1 MKMPLKALR
10 PGRLVLLLPF
20 SLALSASAGEIRGRL
35 LVSDRSDRPAAG
47 VTVSAVAW
55 ETPGEEARR
64 EAKAGPA
71 PKPFAT
77 ATTGADGSF
86 VLSVL
91 AEAGKEKLFRV
102 QAEGAGV
109 VPVLFEDVY
118 DTTETDD
125 LGEHLLTRA
134 EKISGTAVDAS
145 GAPLAGAEV
154 VLEAGGGAGGPGD
167 PSFRTLARTAMTGA
181 DGVFRFDEASATG
194 NRITVR
200 KDGLAPALASGLRA
214 GGLARPM
221 ALAPG
226 FPVAGVVRDAGKR
239 PVAGALVRLE
249 GVKATTRWI
258 LTDAEGGF
266 TIPNAPDGRGSLVVD
281 AGDSGWAAKPDLKLP
296 MPEGR
301 TVTVTLA
308 APSSL
313 AGKVVE
319 DKTGRPVPRAKLLL
333 KGDAF
338 ARLVRAAPDGTYAL
352 KGVPPESYRL
362 AVDEAR
368 HVPWVQPALALA
380 PGEAKKLDIAL
391 TPGATLAGK
400 VVDENGAP
408 VAAARGT
415 LTRGGENAIAGL
427 RRMLRVGAEIT
438 AFRTR
443 PDGTFTASRLA
454 PGDNQRLYVSHADFE
469 RATVAGLSLPAG
481 GVKAGVSVV
490 LKRGA
495 TISGIVKD
503 ANDQPVAD
511 VEVQVDPSTNFRGGA
526 GGAVVN
532 FMRLGGPSARPKT
545 KSGPDGA
552 FAIRGISVGEY
563 ALLLKKPGF
572 ATERVDP
579 VKVTEQGAEPVL
591 VALGPGASI
600 SGFVRRKNGE
610 GAEGFLVRAGA
621 AAGGGGRGGR
631 GGGGGPGGGL
641 LNAIGADN
649 ATGAD
654 GGFFID
660 GLKAGQP
667 YDLTALG
674 GAGMGPQRRGVVAPA
689 AGADLVVSGTGRIAG
704 VALDAKTGQ
713 PLRNFS
719 VTYEPDRGGGAI
731 IRIVAR
737 GTGAQTGI
745 GQKRD
750 FQTEDGVFALED
762 VPAGTWT
769 VVMDAKGYQTA
780 RVASLAVDE
789 GGTKDG
795 VEVRVTPGVVLKG
808 RVSDAKTGR
817 PVANATVTW
826 EAAGSG
832 GPGGPG
838 GMFGR
843 GGPLGLDG
851 ADDVTTDAEGAFTV
865 EGIAA
870 GRIKVTAKSPD
881 YADGSE
887 VADVKETGG
896 TVEVKLAS
904 GGSVG
909 GVVVSGNQPVSGAS
923 VSLAGAGEA
932 GFGRIL
938 GGGQTTTTDAT
949 GRFAFDHLVV
959 GRYSASAGFNG
970 KSSNLSEVVLQ
981 AGDTRNDLVLSLSA
995 GSTIQGIVSGLP
1007 DGWKSQTTVIASG
1020 VESFFATTKVG
1031 ADGSFQV
1038 TGVPAGPVTL
1048 RAQAGDGMGTS
1059 RSATKQ
1065 VTAADDVP
1073 LLQAEI
1079 VFDVGFTLSGHVT
1092 QGGQPVANAMVVAN
1106 LQGGGGRQATARTE
1120 ESGSYSLQGL
1130 QEGAYAVT
1138 ASSDPLSGG
1147 SPATVRQ
1154 TVSLTGDQSVDL
1166 TFPMAKVA
1174 GIVTDSDTKQPLPDV
1189 TVSLVG
1195 AAGAAGTGGGG
1206 GQRMTQTD
1214 STGRF
1219 QFANITP
1226 QAYTLNTSK
1235 PDYQYD
1241 KRTITAA
1248 DDGSSENLAVE
1259 LARGQGIEIQARDG
1273 LAGVPMRSVSVRVLD
1288 GSRATVYTGTI
1299 SLDSS
1304 GVGEITSL
1312 KPGGYSLFVN
1322 ASGYATV
1329 YVASVSVP
1337 SQTLPVTL
1345 TPGGSVDISVGPKS
1359 FVNGI
1364 LRGTLRTAAGM
1375 PYPYTLFATDGRLA
1389 ITADATG
1396 QTGFRRLTNLAP
1408 GSYVLALDGGG
1419 GTTFTV
1425 NEGGIT
1431 PVRLP

>member
-1 MKMPLKALR
+1 MHLKALR
-10 PGRLVLLLPF
+10 PGRFALLLLPF
-20 SLALSASAGEIRGRL
+20 GLALTASGGEIRGRL
-35 LVSDRSDRPAAG
+35 LVSDRGDRPAAG

-71 PKPFAT
+71 AAAPKPFAAT
-77 ATTGADGSF
+77 TTGADGSF
-86 VLSVL
+86 ALSVS

-102 QAEGAGV
+102 QAEGGGV

-118 DTTETDD
+118 DTSETED
-125 LGEHLLTRA
+125 LGEHLLSRA

-154 VLEAGGGAGGPGD
+154 VLEAGGAAGGPGD
-167 PSFRTLARTAMTGA
+167 PSFHSLTRTAVTGA

-200 KDGLAPALASGLRA
+200 KDGLAPVLASGLRA
-214 GGLARPM
+214 GGLARPIG
-221 ALAPG
+221 LAPG
-226 FPVAGVVRDAGKR
+226 FPVAGVVRDVGKR
-239 PVAGALVRLE
+239 PVAGALVRFE
-249 GVKATTRWI
+249 GMKATTRWI
-258 LTDAEGGF
+258 LTDAEGAF
-266 TIPNAPDGRGSLVVD
+266 SIPNAPDGRGSLVVD
-281 AGDSGWAAKPDLKLP
+281 AGDSGWAAKPDVKLP
-296 MPEGR
+296 LPEGR
-301 TVTVTLA
+301 TLTVALA

-319 DKTGRPVPRAKLLL
+319 DKTGKPVPRAKLLL
-333 KGDAF
+333 KGNSF
-338 ARLVRAAPDGTYAL
+338 ARLVRTAPDGTYAL
-352 KGVPPESYRL
+352 KGVPPETYRL

-380 PGEAKKLDIAL
+380 PGESKKLDIAL
-391 TPGATLAGK
+391 TPGASLAGK
-400 VVDENGAP
+400 VVDENGTP

-415 LTRGGENAIAGL
+415 LTRGGENGIAGL
-427 RRMLRVGAEIT
+427 RRMLRAGAEIT

-454 PGDNQRLYVSHADFE
+454 PGDNQRLFVSHADFE

-481 GVKAGVSVV
+481 GTKGGVTVV

-495 TISGIVKD
+495 TITGVVKD
-503 ANDQPVAD
+503 ASDQPLAD
-511 VEVQVDPSTNFRGGA
+511 VEVQVDPSMNFRGGA
-526 GGAVVN
+526 GGVAMTVT
-532 FMRLGGPSARPKT
+532 RLGGASSRPKAKT
-545 KSGPDGA
+545 GADGT

-563 ALLLKKPGF
+563 ALVLKKPGF

-600 SGFVRRKNGE
+600 SGAVRRKNGE
-610 GAEGFLVRAGA
+610 GVDGFLVRAGA
-621 AAGGGGRGGR
+621 AAGGGRGGR

-667 YDLTALG
+667 YDLTAFG
-674 GAGMGPQRRGVVAPA
+674 GAGMGPQKRGVVAPA
-689 AGADLVVSGTGRIAG
+689 TGADIVVAGTGRIAG
-704 VALDAKTGQ
+704 VALDARTGQ

-719 VTYEPDRGGGAI
+719 VTFEPDRGGGAM

-737 GTGAQTGI
+737 GAGAQTGI

-750 FQTEDGVFALED
+750 FQTEDGIFALED

-769 VVMDAKGYQTA
+769 VVVDAKGYQTA
-780 RVASLAVDE
+780 RVASLTVDE

-795 VEVRVTPGVVLKG
+795 VEVRATPGTVLKG
-808 RVSDAKTGR
+808 RVSDSKTGR

-826 EAAGSG
+826 EPAGAG
-832 GPGGPG
+832 GGGPG

-851 ADDVTTDAEGAFTV
+851 GDEITTDAEGAFTV

-870 GRIKVTAKSPD
+870 GRVKVTAKSPD

-949 GRFAFDHLVV
+949 GRFAFDHLGA
-959 GRYSASAGFNG
+959 GRYSASAGLNG

-981 AGDTRNDLVLSLSA
+981 SGDTKNDLVLSLSA

-1020 VESFFATTKVG
+1020 VEAFFATTKVG

-1092 QGGQPVANAMVVAN
+1092 QGGQGVANAMVVAN
-1106 LQGGGGRQATARTE
+1106 LQGGGGRQATARTD
-1120 ESGSYSLQGL
+1120 ESGAYSLQGL

-1138 ASSDPLSGG
+1138 ASNDPLSGG
-1147 SPATVRQ
+1147 SPAMVRQ

-1166 TFPMAKVA
+1166 TFPMAKIA
-1174 GIVTDSDTKQPLPDV
+1174 GIVTDTDTKQPLPDV

-1195 AAGAAGTGGGG
+1195 AAGAAGTGGG

-1241 KRTITAA
+1241 KRTVTAA

-1288 GSRATVYTGTI
+1288 GSRAAVYTGTI
-1299 SLDSS
+1299 SLDSN

-1345 TPGGSVDISVGPKS
+1345 TPGGSADISVGPKS

-1364 LRGTLRTAAGM
+1364 LRATLRTASGM

-1431 PVRLP
+1431 PVKLP

>member
-1 MKMPLKALR
+1 MKTPLKALR
-10 PGRLVLLLPF
+10 PGRLVLLLPV

-35 LVSDRSDRPAAG
+35 LVSDRGDRPAAG

-71 PKPFAT
+71 SAAPKPFAA

-86 VLSVL
+86 ALSVP
-91 AEAGKEKLFRV
+91 AEAGKERLFRV

-109 VPVLFEDVY
+109 VPILFEDVY
-118 DTTETDD
+118 DTSESDD
-125 LGEHLLTRA
+125 LGEHLLSRA

-154 VLEAGGGAGGPGD
+154 VLEPGGGGPGD
-167 PSFRTLARTAMTGA
+167 PSLRTLARIVVTGA
-181 DGVFRFDEASATG
+181 DGVFRFEEAGATG
-194 NRITVR
+194 NRITVM
-200 KDGLAPALASGLRA
+200 KDGLAPARSSGLRA
-214 GGLARPM
+214 GGLAKPI
-221 ALAPG
+221 ALAAG
-226 FPVAGVVRDAGKR
+226 FPIAGVVRDAAR
-239 PVAGALVRLE
+239 RSVAGALVRFE
-249 GVKATTRWI
+249 GVKATTRWA
-258 LTDAEGGF
+258 LTDAEGAF
-266 TIPNAPDGRGSLVVD
+266 SIPNAPDGRGSLVVD
-281 AGDSGWAAKPDLKLP
+281 AGDSGWAARPDVKLP
-296 MPEGR
+296 LPDGR
-301 TVTVTLA
+301 ALTVTLA
-308 APSSL
+308 APSAL
-313 AGKVVE
+313 TGKVVE
-319 DKTGRPVPRAKLLL
+319 DKTGKPVPRAKLLL
-333 KGDAF
+333 KGNAF

-352 KGVPPESYRL
+352 KGVPPETYRL

-368 HVPWVQPALALA
+368 HVPWVQAALALA

-391 TPGATLAGK
+391 TLGASLAGK
-400 VVDENGAP
+400 VVDESGAP

-415 LTRGGENAIAGL
+415 LTRGGESGVAGL
-427 RRMLRVGAEIT
+427 RRMLRIGAETT

-454 PGDNQRLYVSHADFE
+454 PGDNQRLFVSHAEFE
-469 RATVAGLSLPAG
+469 RATLAGLSLPAG
-481 GVKAGVSVV
+481 GTKAGVTVV

-495 TISGIVKD
+495 TITGFVKD
-503 ANDQPVAD
+503 GADQPLAD
-511 VEVQVDPSTNFRGGA
+511 VEVQVDPSVNFRGGA
-526 GGAVVN
+526 GGVAMNVV
-532 FMRLGGPSARPKT
+532 RLGGASARPKT
-545 KSGPDGA
+545 KTGADGA
-552 FAIRGISVGEY
+552 FAIKGISVGEY
-563 ALLLKKPGF
+563 ALVLKKPGF

-579 VKVTEQGAEPVL
+579 VKVAEQGVEPVL
-591 VALGPGASI
+591 VTMGPGASI
-600 SGFVRRKNGE
+600 SGAVRRRNGE
-610 GAEGFLVRAGA
+610 GVEGFLVRAGEA
-621 AAGGGGRGGR
+621 AGGGRGGR
-631 GGGGGPGGGL
+631 GGGGGPGAGL

-649 ATGAD
+649 ATGVD

-660 GLKAGQP
+660 GLKAGQA
-667 YDLTALG
+667 YDLSAFG
-674 GAGMGPQRRGVVAPA
+674 GGGMGPQKRGVVAPA
-689 AGADLVVSGTGRIAG
+689 AGVDIVVSGTGRIAG
-704 VALDAKTGQ
+704 VALDARTGQ

-719 VTYEPDRGGGAI
+719 VSYEPDRGGGMV
-731 IRIVAR
+731 IRMVAR
-737 GTGAQTGI
+737 GAGAQTGI

-750 FQTEDGVFALED
+750 FQAEDGAFALED

-769 VVMDAKGYQTA
+769 VVLDAKGYQTA
-780 RVASLAVDE
+780 RVASLAVDD

-795 VEVRVTPGVVLKG
+795 VEVRATPGTLLKG

-817 PVANATVTW
+817 PVANAAVSW
-826 EAAGSG
+826 EPAGAG
-832 GPGGPG
+832 GGGPG

-851 ADDVTTDAEGAFTV
+851 GDETTTDAEGAFTV

-870 GRIKVTAKSPD
+870 GRVKVTAKSPD

-896 TVEVKLAS
+896 SVEIKLAS

-909 GVVVSGNQPVSGAS
+909 GVVVSGNQPVPGAS

-938 GGGQTTTTDAT
+938 GGGQTTTSDAT
-949 GRFAFDHLVV
+949 GRFVFDHLVA
-959 GRYSASAGFNG
+959 GRYSASAGLNG

-981 AGDTRNDLVLSLSA
+981 SGDTRSDLVLSLSA
-995 GSTIQGIVSGLP
+995 GSTIQGVVAGLP
-1007 DGWKSQTTVIASG
+1007 DGWKSQTTVIATG

-1031 ADGSFQV
+1031 SDGSFQV

-1073 LLQAEI
+1073 LLQTEI
-1079 VFDVGFTLSGHVT
+1079 VFDVGFTLSGRVT
-1092 QGGQPVANAMVVAN
+1092 RASQPLANAMVVAN
-1106 LQGGGGRQATARTE
+1106 LQGGGGRQATARTD
-1120 ESGSYSLQGL
+1120 ESGAYVLQGL
-1130 QEGAYAVT
+1130 QEGSYAVS
-1138 ASSDPLSGG
+1138 ASADPLTGG
-1147 SPATVRQ
+1147 GASMVRQ
-1154 TVSLTGDQSVDL
+1154 TVSLTGDQSLDL
-1166 TFPMAKVA
+1166 TFPTAKVA
-1174 GIVTDSDTKQPLPDV
+1174 GLVTDSDTKQPLADV
-1189 TVSLVG
+1189 TVGLSAPP
-1195 AAGAAGTGGGG
+1195 AANGSGGV
-1206 GQRMTQTD
+1206 QRMTQTD

-1219 QFANITP
+1219 QFTDIAP
-1226 QAYTLNTSK
+1226 QAYTLNASK

-1241 KRTITAA
+1241 KRAITAA

-1288 GSRATVYTGTI
+1288 GTKAAVYAGTI
-1299 SLDSS
+1299 SLDSN
-1304 GVGEITSL
+1304 GAGEITSL

-1337 SQTLPVTL
+1337 SRALAVTL
-1345 TPGGSVDISVGPKS
+1345 TPGGSADISVGPKS

-1389 ITADATG
+1389 ITADASG

-1425 NEGGIT
+1425 GEGGIT
-1431 PVRLP
+1431 PVKLP

>member
-1 MKMPLKALR
+1 MTMLPKALR
-10 PGRLVLLLPF
+10 PGRLVLALSF
-20 SLALSASAGEIRGRL
+20 ALALPAAAGEIRGRL
-35 LVSDRSDRPAAG
+35 LVSDRGDRPAAG

-55 ETPGEEARR
+55 ETPGDEARR
-64 EAKAGPA
+64 EAKAGPAPAA

-86 VLSVL
+86 VLAVP
-91 AEAGKEKLFRV
+91 AEAGKERLFRV
-102 QAEGAGV
+102 QVEGAGV
-109 VPVLFEDVY
+109 VPILFEDVY
-118 DTTETDD
+118 DASESDD
-125 LGEHLLTRA
+125 LGEHLLARA

-145 GAPLAGAEV
+145 GAPLAGVEA
-154 VLEAGGGAGGPGD
+154 VLEPGAGGPGD
-167 PSFRTLARTAMTGA
+167 PSFRARARTVVTGA

-200 KDGLAPALASGLRA
+200 KDGFAPALASGLRA
-214 GGLARPM
+214 GGLARPV
-221 ALAPG
+221 ALAAG
-226 FPVAGVVRDAGKR
+226 FPIAGVVRDAARR
-239 PVAGALVRLE
+239 PVAGALVRFE
-249 GVKATTRWI
+249 GVKATTRWV
-258 LTDAEGGF
+258 LTDGEGAF
-266 TIPNAPDGRGSLVVD
+266 SIPNAPDGRGALVVD
-281 AGDSGWAAKPDLKLP
+281 AGDSGWASRPDVKLP
-296 MPEGR
+296 LPEGR
-301 TVTVTLA
+301 TLTVTLA
-308 APSSL
+308 APSAL
-313 AGKVVE
+313 TGKVVE

-333 KGDAF
+333 KGNAF

-352 KGVPPESYRL
+352 KGVPPETYRL

-368 HVPWVQPALALA
+368 HVPWVQAALALA
-380 PGEAKKLDIAL
+380 PGEARKLDVAL
-391 TPGATLAGK
+391 TLGASLAGK

-415 LTRGGENAIAGL
+415 LTRGGESGVAGL
-427 RRMLRVGAEIT
+427 RRMLRIGAETT

-454 PGDNQRLYVSHADFE
+454 PGDNQRLFVSHAEFE

-481 GVKAGVSVV
+481 ATKGGVTVV

-495 TISGIVKD
+495 TITGLVKD
-503 ANDQPVAD
+503 GADQPLAD
-511 VEVQVDPSTNFRGGA
+511 VEVQVDPSMNLRGGA
-526 GGAVVN
+526 GGVAMNVV
-532 FMRLGGPSARPKT
+532 RLGGASARPKT
-545 KSGPDGA
+545 KTGADGA
-552 FAIRGISVGEY
+552 FAIKGISVGEY
-563 ALLLKKPGF
+563 ALVLKRPGF

-579 VKVTEQGAEPVL
+579 VKVAEQGVEPVL
-591 VALGPGASI
+591 VTMGPGASI
-600 SGFVRRKNGE
+600 SGAVRRKNGE
-610 GAEGFLVRAGA
+610 GVEGFLVRAGEA
-621 AAGGGGRGGR
+621 AGGGRGGR
-631 GGGGGPGGGL
+631 GGGGGPGAGL
-641 LNAIGADN
+641 LNAIAADG

-654 GGFFID
+654 GAFFVD
-660 GLKAGQP
+660 GLKAGQA
-667 YDLTALG
+667 YDLSAFG
-674 GAGMGPQRRGVVAPA
+674 GGGMGPQKRGVVAPA
-689 AGADLVVSGTGRIAG
+689 TGADIVVSGTGRIAG
-704 VALDAKTGQ
+704 VARDAKTGQ

-719 VTYEPDRGGGAI
+719 VSYEPDRGGGMV
-731 IRIVAR
+731 IRMVAR
-737 GTGAQTGI
+737 GAGAQTGI

-750 FQTEDGVFALED
+750 FQTEDGAFTLED

-769 VVMDAKGYQTA
+769 VVLDAKGYQTA
-780 RVASLAVDE
+780 RVAGLAVDE

-795 VEVRVTPGVVLKG
+795 VEVRATPGTVLKG

-817 PVANATVTW
+817 PVANAAVTW
-826 EAAGSG
+826 EPAGAG
-832 GPGGPG
+832 GGPG

-851 ADDVTTDAEGAFTV
+851 GDEITTDAEGAFTV
-865 EGIAA
+865 EGVAA

-896 TVEVKLAS
+896 SVEIRLVS

-909 GVVVSGNQPVSGAS
+909 GVVVSGNQPVPGAS

-938 GGGQTTTTDAT
+938 GGGQTTTSDAT
-949 GRFAFDHLVV
+949 GRFTFDHLGA
-959 GRYSASAGFNG
+959 GRYSASAGLNG

-981 AGDTRNDLVLSLSA
+981 AGDARNDLVLSLSA
-995 GSTIQGIVSGLP
+995 GSAIQGIVSGLP
-1007 DGWKSQTTVIASG
+1007 DAWKSQTTVIASG

-1031 ADGSFQV
+1031 ADGSFRID
-1038 TGVPAGPVTL
+1038 GVPAGPVTL

-1073 LLQAEI
+1073 LLQTEI
-1079 VFDVGFTLSGHVT
+1079 VFDVGFTLSGRVT
-1092 QGGQPVANAMVVAN
+1092 RASQPLASAMVVAN
-1106 LQGGGGRQATARTE
+1106 LQGGGGRQATARTD
-1120 ESGSYSLQGL
+1120 ESGAYALQGL
-1130 QEGAYAVT
+1130 QEGSYAVT
-1138 ASSDPLSGG
+1138 ATADPLTGG
-1147 SPATVRQ
+1147 GASMVRQ
-1154 TVSLTGDQSVDL
+1154 TVSLTGDQSLDL
-1166 TFPMAKVA
+1166 TFPTAKVA
-1174 GIVTDSDTKQPLPDV
+1174 GLVTDADSKQPLADV
-1189 TVSLVG
+1189 TVGLSAPPAANG
-1195 AAGAAGTGGGG
+1195 AGGV
-1206 GQRMTQTD
+1206 QRMTQTD

-1219 QFANITP
+1219 QFADIAP
-1226 QAYTLNTSK
+1226 QAYTLNASK

-1241 KRTITAA
+1241 KRAVTAA

-1288 GSRATVYTGTI
+1288 GSKAAVYVGTI
-1299 SLDSS
+1299 SLDSN
-1304 GVGEITSL
+1304 GTGEITSL

-1329 YVASVSVP
+1329 YVPSVSVP

-1345 TPGGSVDISVGPKS
+1345 TPGGSADISVGPKS

-1389 ITADATG
+1389 ITADASG

-1419 GTTFTV
+1419 GTTFSIA
-1425 NEGGIT
+1425 EGGIT
-1431 PVRLP
+1431 PVKLP

>member
-1 MKMPLKALR
+1 MKMR
-10 PGRLVLLLPF
+10 RLVLLLPF

-35 LVSDRSDRPAAG
+35 LVSDRGDRPAAG

-71 PKPFAT
+71 SAAPKPFAT

-86 VLSVL
+86 VLSVS
-91 AEAGKEKLFRV
+91 AEAGKERLFRV

-125 LGEHLLTRA
+125 LGEHLLSRA

-154 VLEAGGGAGGPGD
+154 VLEPGGGGPGD
-167 PSFRTLARTAMTGA
+167 PSFRALARTVVTGA
-181 DGVFRFDEASATG
+181 DGVFRFEEAGATA
-194 NRITVR
+194 NRVTVM
-200 KDGLAPALASGLRA
+200 KDGLAPARSSGLRA
-214 GGLARPM
+214 GGLGKPIT
-221 ALAPG
+221 LAAG
-226 FPVAGVVRDAGKR
+226 FPIAGVVRDAARR
-239 PVAGALVRLE
+239 PVAGALVRFE
-249 GVKATTRWI
+249 GMKATTRWT
-258 LTDAEGGF
+258 LTDAEGAF
-266 TIPNAPDGRGSLVVD
+266 SIPNAPDGRGSLVVD
-281 AGDSGWAAKPDLKLP
+281 AGDSGWAAKPDVKLP
-296 MPEGR
+296 LPEGR
-301 TVTVTLA
+301 TLTVTLA
-308 APSSL
+308 APSSI

-319 DKTGRPVPRAKLLL
+319 DKTGKPVPRAKLLL
-333 KGDAF
+333 KGNAF

-352 KGVPPESYRL
+352 KGVPPETYRL

-368 HVPWVQPALALA
+368 HVPWVQAALALA

-391 TPGATLAGK
+391 ALGASLAGK
-400 VVDENGAP
+400 VVDESGAP

-415 LTRGGENAIAGL
+415 LTRGGESGVAGL
-427 RRMLRVGAEIT
+427 RRMLRIGAETT

-454 PGDNQRLYVSHADFE
+454 PGDNQRLFVSHADFE
-469 RATVAGLSLPAG
+469 RATLAGLSLPAG
-481 GVKAGVSVV
+481 GTKGGVTVV

-495 TISGIVKD
+495 TITGFVKD
-503 ANDQPVAD
+503 GADQPLAD
-511 VEVQVDPSTNFRGGA
+511 VEVQVDPSMNFRGGA
-526 GGAVVN
+526 GGVAMNVV
-532 FMRLGGPSARPKT
+532 RLGGASARPKT
-545 KSGPDGA
+545 KTGADGT
-552 FAIRGISVGEY
+552 FAIKGISVGEY
-563 ALLLKKPGF
+563 ALVLKKPGF

-600 SGFVRRKNGE
+600 SGAVRRKNGE
-610 GAEGFLVRAGA
+610 GVEGFLVRAGEA
-621 AAGGGGRGGR
+621 AGGGRGGR
-631 GGGGGPGGGL
+631 GGGGGAGGGPGAGL

-667 YDLTALG
+667 YDLSAFG
-674 GAGMGPQRRGVVAPA
+674 GGGMGPQKRGVVAPA
-689 AGADLVVSGTGRIAG
+689 TGADIVVSGTGRIAG
-704 VALDAKTGQ
+704 VARDAKTGQ

-719 VTYEPDRGGGAI
+719 VSYEPDRGGGMV
-731 IRIVAR
+731 IRMVAR
-737 GTGAQTGI
+737 GAGAQTGI

-750 FQTEDGVFALED
+750 FQTEDGTFAIED

-769 VVMDAKGYQTA
+769 VVLDAKGYQTA

-795 VEVRVTPGVVLKG
+795 VEVRATPGTVLKG

-826 EAAGSG
+826 EPAGAG
-832 GPGGPG
+832 GGPG

-851 ADDVTTDAEGAFTV
+851 GDETTTDAEGAFTV
-865 EGIAA
+865 EGIAP
-870 GRIKVTAKSPD
+870 GRVKVTAKSPD
-881 YADGSE
+881 YADGSD

-896 TVEVKLAS
+896 SVEIKLAS

-909 GVVVSGNQPVSGAS
+909 GVVVSGNQPVPGAS

-938 GGGQTTTTDAT
+938 GGGQTTTSDAT
-949 GRFAFDHLVV
+949 GRFVFDHLVA

-981 AGDTRNDLVLSLSA
+981 TGDTRNDLVLSLSA
-995 GSTIQGIVSGLP
+995 GSTVQGVVSGLP
-1007 DGWKSQTTVIASG
+1007 DGWKSQTTVIATG

-1073 LLQAEI
+1073 VLQTEI
-1079 VFDVGFTLSGHVT
+1079 VFDVGFTLSGRVT
-1092 QGGQPVANAMVVAN
+1092 RASQPLANAMVVAN
-1106 LQGGGGRQATARTE
+1106 LQGGGGRQATARTD
-1120 ESGSYSLQGL
+1120 ESGAYALQGL
-1130 QEGAYAVT
+1130 QEGSYAVSAT
-1138 ASSDPLSGG
+1138 ADPLTGG
-1147 SPATVRQ
+1147 GASMVRQ
-1154 TVSLTGDQSVDL
+1154 TVSLTGDQSLDL
-1166 TFPMAKVA
+1166 TFPTAKVA
-1174 GIVTDSDTKQPLPDV
+1174 GLVTDADTKQPLADV
-1189 TVSLVG
+1189 TVSLSAPPAASG
-1195 AAGAAGTGGGG
+1195 AGGV
-1206 GQRMTQTD
+1206 QRMTQTD

-1219 QFANITP
+1219 QFTDIAP

-1241 KRTITAA
+1241 KRAITAA

-1288 GSRATVYTGTI
+1288 GSKATVYSGTI
-1299 SLDSS
+1299 SLDAN
-1304 GVGEITSL
+1304 GIGEITSL

-1337 SQTLPVTL
+1337 SRALPVTL
-1345 TPGGSVDISVGPKS
+1345 TPGGSADISVGPKS

-1389 ITADATG
+1389 ITADASG

-1425 NEGGIT
+1425 AEGGIT
-1431 PVRLP
+1431 PVKLP